1 MNSGWPEVLG
11 DGRMEYVTAWGLRR
25 DLEYGVCQGWG
36 VGSGGGTFCPLFLPV
51 FTCFYVPGHMAG
63 GWCDGYICVT

>member
-1 MNSGWPEVLG
+1 MGFVRG
-11 DGRMEYVTAWGLRR
+11 
-25 DLEYGVCQGWG
+25 G